1 MSDLSTIYDNKAI
14 AKLDPVINMA
24 EIFKLTDLDWK
35 YEVKPLLFYGND
47 GALII
52 SDGKQLLINRNG
64 ELEQIAIRGKDFKV
78 TTAKEL
84 YSVFLALRDPL
95 DLGLYA
101 MGHTRGGKF
110 LYIVC
115 ELHQNRIKL
124 NDQANFKTCLFIYTV
139 NDGNGK
145 TKFAPIM
152 LKNGEPEYQV
162 SVIGGTDEA
171 GKPKYSS
178 TCYELSHHYQF
189 DHLEAATAVKMSVE
203 EHLSDFDEKM
213 EIFGCVEATSERVNE
228 FHHLLYRRFE
238 IGNEKTKKDY
248 DKVMAELATH
258 YEQFNASLPIE
269 LSGTLAGL
277 YLSLVAYLDRFK
289 KRKSGKEG
297 RITSI
302 NFTHDNVTKRAA
314 FEELTKISLKSMA
327 QK

>member
-1 MSDLSTIYDNKAI
+1 MTDMSSIYDNKAI
-14 AKLDPVINMA
+14 INLDPISDIE
-24 EIFKLTDLDWK
+24 EIFKRTDLNWR
-35 YEVKPLLFYGND
+35 YEVKPLLFYDNYD
-47 GALII
+47 NLVI
-52 SDGKQLLINRNG
+52 SEGKQLLINRDGN
-64 ELEQIAIRGKDFKV
+64 LEPIAIRGKDFKA
-78 TTAKEL
+78 TSIQEL
-84 YSVFLALRDPL
+84 YKVFLALKDPL
-95 DLGLYA
+95 EMGLFA

-115 ELHQNRIKL
+115 ELYQNRIKL
-124 NDQANFKTCLFIYTV
+124 NDQSNFKTCLFIYTV

-152 LKNGEPEYQV
+152 LKKDEPEYQV
-162 SVIGGTDEA
+162 SVIGGTDEE

-189 DHLEAATAVKMSVE
+189 DHLEAAIAVKDSVE
-203 EHLSDFDEKM
+203 EHLHDFDSKM
-213 EIFGCVEATSERVNE
+213 EILGSIETTKDLLNE

-238 IGNEKTKKDY
+238 IGNEKTKRGY
-248 DKVMAELATH
+248 DKVMKELETH
-258 YEQFNASLPIE
+258 YEQFNKTMPTE
-269 LSGTLAGL
+269 LKDTLAGL

-314 FEELTKISLKSMA
+314 FEELSKLASKAMSS
-327 QK
+327 